1 MNDVLRKIYELYFED
16 EYYMEQLLN
25 DKDYTKISKKLNQQ
39 EKELSLLYKTK
50 CNENIDKIL
59 NDFFNSYMSISNTYR
74 YFDFINGLTLG
85 IALATSPQLVHNQ
98 KLIDKCINMVN
109 QLNDN

>member
-50 CNENIDKIL
+50 
-59 NDFFNSYMSISNTYR
+59 M
-74 YFDFINGLTLG
+74 
-85 IALATSPQLVHNQ
+85 Q
-98 KLIDKCINMVN
+98 
-109 QLNDN
+109 

>member
-59 NDFFNSYMSISNTYR
+59 NDF
-74 YFDFINGLTLG
+74 LTL
-85 IALATSPQLVHNQ
+85 ICPYPIHIVIMILL
-98 KLIDKCINMVN
+98 MV
-109 QLNDN
+109 LL